1 VTGTPH
7 LRLADLGTEHV
18 EPLPEQAGNADDPRC
33 RDLYDE
39 PAEVVVAALLKGMDM
54 WVRDGKPMPK
64 APRVVREGAGVA
76 RDRGDGNMIGG
87 VRPPWVKVP
96 SAVYWTEQESRCG
109 TVYDTKVPYTRA
121 QMKKL
126 YGSYANYARK
136 FEAAKAA
143 AIKEGYLLP
152 EDAAGLVPVA
162 SRATFED

>member
-1 VTGTPH
+1 
-7 LRLADLGTEHV
+7 
-18 EPLPEQAGNADDPRC
+18 
-33 RDLYDE
+33 
-39 PAEVVVAALLKGMDM
+39 M

-96 SAVYWTEQESRCG
+96 AAVYWTEQESRCG

-162 SRATFED
+162 KPGDF